1 MKGGARVGVAALMLG
16 AVLAAVTPGLPQ
28 AQQPIDVACSP
39 SAPVA
44 GLSETIRVRAWAI
57 STGEPLSFRWAATTG
72 RIPATGAEVDWKLD
86 ASDARPPYRATV
98 RVDGAAGNFG
108 TCVVELWPAGGGRG
122 EAGRALLRQGSKS
135 PGGYGLSSYILFGSM
150 AVKTTRERYV
160 KTLEAWQ
167 TLVPALADLER
178 YLKPAQLNI
187 TLVPV
192 QGAVPTKVSTDWL
205 LEHYD
210 YARARALLRAAARD
224 GRDGP
229 YIVSTL
235 EPFSET
241 ASLAG
246 HHLFQDLSS
255 VPPELVSAWMKEFLN
270 QSAQERFWEPRTAAM
285 LGLRMRTTLWVL
297 SQGLGDVQN
306 SLGRWITWGA
316 STPVEQPGK

>member
-1 MKGGARVGVAALMLG
+1 V
-16 AVLAAVTPGLPQ
+16 
-28 AQQPIDVACSP
+28 
-39 SAPVA
+39 
-44 GLSETIRVRAWAI
+44 
-57 STGEPLSFRWAATTG
+57 
-72 RIPATGAEVDWKLD
+72 
-86 ASDARPPYRATV
+86 
-98 RVDGAAGNFG
+98 
-108 TCVVELWPAGGGRG
+108 
-122 EAGRALLRQGSKS
+122 
-135 PGGYGLSSYILFGSM
+135 
-150 AVKTTRERYV
+150 AVKTTRERHV

-235 EPFSET
+235 EPLSET
-241 ASLAG
+241 APLAG
-246 HHLFQDLSS
+246 PHLFQDLSS

-297 SQGLGDVQN
+297 SQGLVDVQN

-316 STPVEQPGK
+316 SMPLEQPGK